1 MTETQELNAKGL
13 ELAILYA
20 QLQTQILA
28 MRGVEIKDDGF
39 MANDRLYEHAEK
51 IIKYIKSP
59 PK

>member
-20 QLQTQILA
+20 QLQTQILE
-28 MRGVEIKDDGF
+28 MRGVEVKDDGF
-39 MANDRLYEHAEK
+39 AAIDRLYEDAK
-51 IIKYIKSP
+51 LFIAYIKNP

>member
-20 QLQTQILA
+20 QLQTQILE
-28 MRGVEIKDDGF
+28 MRGVEVKDDGF
-39 MANDRLYEHAEK
+39 KAIDRLYKDANK
-51 IIKYIKSP
+51 IIEYIKSP